1 MSCIFHLFQSKK
13 QKQDKI
19 LRQKSQEFLYMP
31 NTCNMEGPLPYTMDE
46 LTELE
51 GCLGRRMSYLN
62 LVSTQTLHKTLR
74 YAKTGNS
81 SAAQPYILF
90 RKELVEEIKIVGA
103 RLMEVQE
110 KIQKQKDG
118 FLIVL

>member
-1 MSCIFHLFQSKK
+1 MSCIFKLFESKK
-13 QKQDKI
+13 QMNQKI
-19 LRQKSQEFLYMP
+19 LWSKSQEFKYLP

-62 LVSTQTLHKTLR
+62 LLSTQTLQKTIHF
-74 YAKTGNS
+74 AKTGNS
-81 SAAQPYILF
+81 QGAQPYILF
-90 RKELVEEIKIVGA
+90 RKEIVEEIKEVGA
-103 RLMEVQE
+103 RLIQVQE

-118 FLIVL
+118 ILVVV

>member
-1 MSCIFHLFQSKK
+1 MSCILRLFQSKK
-13 QKQDKI
+13 QKQQKI
-19 LRQKSQEFLYMP
+19 LRQKAQEFVYMP

-46 LTELE
+46 LSELE

-62 LVSTQTLHKTLR
+62 LVSTQALQKTLQFV
-74 YAKTGNS
+74 KTGNS
-81 SAAQPYILF
+81 QGAQPYILF
-90 RKELVEEIKIVGA
+90 RKEIVEEIKAVGA

-118 FLIVL
+118 CLILI